1 MRDTRVTDTMID
13 NQIDELNSKITYWQ
27 TIRDDARANIESLME
42 VRRKLV
48 EHYNR
53 EGVV

>member
-13 NQIDELNSKITYWQ
+13 NQIDELNSKITYWRTVRNDACA
-27 TIRDDARANIESLME
+27 TIEKLMKAKRALI
-42 VRRKLV
+42 

-53 EGVV
+53 EDVV